1 MKLANFH
8 DAAGSRIGLI
18 EGDEVVDVGTGNERL
33 PRDIA
38 TLLAAGKEGRDCLER
53 AALTARRIAL
63 ADVRLGP
70 PVPFP
75 RKFLGLGLSFRSH
88 IEETRA
94 SGGAIPGHQIWFN
107 KQVTALNGPY
117 EPVHLPRASQQ
128 LDYEGELAIV
138 IATRARHVRR
148 EDAASIIAGYMI
160 CNDFSV
166 RDWMR
171 RSPTAMLGKSF
182 DTHGPVGPW
191 LTTADEVPHPEDL
204 RIRTWVDGELRQD
217 GSTNE
222 LIYSF
227 GEMIEELTTVFT
239 LEPGDILAT
248 GTPCGVG
255 QSFDPPRFLTEGQ
268 VVRVEIDGLG
278 HIENKVIAEPNS
290 PGRAMSADR
299 GPWRSVSAA

>member
-1 MKLANFH
+1 MGLVDGEEIVDLATGDDPLPN
-8 DAAGSRIGLI
+8 DILSLIGAGEDGRQAAS
-18 EGDEVVDVGTGNERL
+18 
-33 PRDIA
+33 
-38 TLLAAGKEGRDCLER
+38 R
-53 AALTARRIAL
+53 AARSAQRFYLPS
-63 ADVRLGP
+63 VRLGP
-70 PVPFP
+70 PIPAP

-94 SGGAIPGHQIWFN
+94 KGGAIPDHQIWFN

-117 EPVHLPRASQQ
+117 DPVHVPRVSNQ

-138 IATRARHVRR
+138 IGRRARHVQSG
-148 EDAASIIAGYMI
+148 DAASFIAGYMI

-191 LTTADEVPHPEDL
+191 LTTADEVPNPEQL
-204 RIRTWVDGELRQD
+204 GIRTWVDGELRQD
-217 GSTNE
+217 GNTSE

-227 GEMIEELTTVFT
+227 GQMIEELTQVFT

-248 GTPCGVG
+248 GTPSGVG
-255 QSFDPPRFLTEGQ
+255 FGFDPPRFLSAGQ
-268 VVRVEIDGLG
+268 TVRVEVEGLG
-278 HIENKVIAEPNS
+278 HIENCVIAEP
-290 PGRAMSADR
+290 R
-299 GPWRSVSAA
+299 